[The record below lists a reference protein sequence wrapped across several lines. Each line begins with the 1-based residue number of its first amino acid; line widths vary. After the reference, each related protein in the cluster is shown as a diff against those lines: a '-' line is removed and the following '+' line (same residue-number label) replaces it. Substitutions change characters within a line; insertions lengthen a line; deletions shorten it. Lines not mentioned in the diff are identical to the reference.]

1 MIHHFGVSPQKK
13 SVFRSVEEDK
23 IKNTYFIY
31 SNICTHFITPAG
43 IFPYNLI
50 KDYTIEQLYSLEN
63 SDVAFEIKCF
73 KLSQKVEMGKK
84 KRK

>member
-1 MIHHFGVSPQKK
+1 MMIHHFGVSPQKK

-43 IFPYNLI
+43 IFPL
-50 KDYTIEQLYSLEN
+50 Q
-63 SDVAFEIKCF
+63 SDQRLHNRATLLPGEF
-73 KLSQKVEMGKK
+73 
-84 KRK
+84 

>member
-13 SVFRSVEEDK
+13 SMFRSVEEDK

-43 IFPYNLI
+43 IFPLQYDQRLLNRATVLPG
-50 KDYTIEQLYSLEN
+50 E
-63 SDVAFEIKCF
+63 F
-73 KLSQKVEMGKK
+73 
-84 KRK
+84 